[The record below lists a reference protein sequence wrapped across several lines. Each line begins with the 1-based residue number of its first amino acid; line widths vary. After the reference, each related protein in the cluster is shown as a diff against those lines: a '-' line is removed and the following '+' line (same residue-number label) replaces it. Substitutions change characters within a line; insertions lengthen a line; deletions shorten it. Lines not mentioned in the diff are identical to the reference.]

1 MRKRIISL
9 IMAVLMLVSTLPV
22 TALAEELTAGT
33 VEGLADG
40 EDIAEASLSELT
52 EEETPVGETTVYT
65 GNRFTDWGVMCGQY
79 AKPNDA

>member
-40 EDIAEASLSELT
+40 EDIAEASLS
-52 EEETPVGETTVYT
+52 
-65 GNRFTDWGVMCGQY
+65 CS
-79 AKPNDA
+79 A